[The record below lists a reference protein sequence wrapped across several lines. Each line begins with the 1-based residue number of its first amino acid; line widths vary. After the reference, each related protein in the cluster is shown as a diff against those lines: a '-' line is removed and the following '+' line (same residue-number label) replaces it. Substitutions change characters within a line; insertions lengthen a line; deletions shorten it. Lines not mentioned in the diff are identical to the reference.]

1 MSILKKLVA
10 RFTSPSSFTARISD
24 ISALKTQ
31 YLPQEFWIEL
41 TSKCP
46 FDCVFCSRAALR
58 GKGEHMDFQLYKK
71 LIAQMRNPRVI
82 RLNYSGESIHYPYLS
97 EAIALAKATG
107 ARVELVTV
115 LGSAKP
121 RVIESLVKEKLDRLT
136 ISIHALSEPVYQ
148 QIYGHSTVTSLREN
162 LALLQSFKKTYNSHL
177 PLIDFAFV
185 AMERNLKELPFVVA
199 LANDSGVRQIDI
211 HPVIRRDDIPET
223 FSQELIAG
231 NLTSH
236 FRLSLSQALGD
247 LEAAYPCIDLNVS
260 NKELEHTPCLGAYPI
275 AYPSLLPEGAKIF
288 SCEQNPWDTV
298 HVLANGDLVGC
309 EVRDQ
314 IPLGNLNNSDLH
326 SIWHGESYQ
335 VFRRNYAAGMDEKCR
350 NCIYKLAYLSDTAM
364 DVKSYFRPDECQ
376 QQLLIG
382 WHFAESHH
390 VWSSTNDARVVLA
403 RPLNATHLVIAG
415 MLPASKKA
423 DVNVLKVSLAG
434 AEHKVKNSSEKH
446 LPFKLDILL
455 PQGLEQLII
464 IDFNVSHVFTPQ
476 QQSTGTDARQLGFLL
491 SEIKCL

>member
-1 MSILKKLVA
+1 MSILKKFVA
-10 RFTSPSSFTARISD
+10 RFSTPSSFAARIFDVST
-24 ISALKTQ
+24 LKTQ
-31 YLPQEFWIEL
+31 RLPQEFWIEL

-71 LIAQMRNPRVI
+71 LIAQMYNPRVI
-82 RLNYSGESIHYPYLS
+82 RLNYSGESIHYPHLS
-97 EAIALAKATG
+97 EAIALAKSTG

-115 LGSAKP
+115 LSSAKP
-121 RVIESLVKEKLDRLT
+121 AIIESLVKEQLDRLT
-136 ISIHALSEPVYQ
+136 ISIHALSEPLYQ

-162 LALLQSFKKTYNSHL
+162 LMLLQSFKKTYGSHL

-185 AMERNLKELPFVVA
+185 AMERNLHELPLVLA

-236 FRLSLSQALGD
+236 FRLSLSQTLYE
-247 LEAAYPCIDLNVS
+247 LEAAYPHVDMNVS
-260 NKELEHTPCLGAYPI
+260 NKELEETPCLGAYPI
-275 AYPSLLPEGAKIF
+275 AYPPVLPEGAKIF

-298 HVLANGDLVGC
+298 HILANGDFVSC

-314 IPLGNLNNSDLH
+314 ISLGNLSNADLH

-335 VFRRNYAAGMDEKCR
+335 MFRRNYSAGMDEKCR
-350 NCIYKLAYLSDTAM
+350 HCIYKLAYLSDTAM

-376 QQLLIG
+376 QQLLKG

-403 RPLNATHLVIAG
+403 RSLDATHLVITG
-415 MLPASKKA
+415 VLPPSRKA

-434 AEHKVKNSSEKH
+434 AEHKVKNSSENN
-446 LPFKLDILL
+446 LPFKLEILL
-455 PQGLEQLII
+455 PQGVQQFII

-476 QQSTGTDARQLGFLL
+476 QQSTGRDARQLGFLL